1 MNIINRLTNPDLIFL
16 IPAIIIGITVHEF
29 SHAFMSVKLGDPT
42 PKFQER
48 LTLNPLSHLDPFGL
62 VALVLFGFGWG
73 RPVQVNPKYY
83 KNNKRDRILVS
94 LAGPLSNI
102 LVIIVTAIIFRFTI
116 NITPSWLWKLGA
128 YIININAVL
137 CIFNLLPIPPLDG
150 SKILLEILPID
161 NKYQLYYKMQQYSML
176 ILIIFLA
183 TGLAQKILTPGV
195 NAILSIAMKIIW

>member
-42 PKFQER
+42 PKFQDR
-48 LTLNPLSHLDPFGL
+48 LTLNPLSHIDPFGL

-73 RPVQVNPKYY
+73 RPVQINPSYY
-83 KNNKRDRILVS
+83 KNGKRDRILVS

-102 LVIIVTAIIFRFTI
+102 LVILITAIIFRFTI
-116 NITPSWLWKLGA
+116 NMTSNFIWKLGA

-150 SKILLEILPID
+150 SKILLEI
-161 NKYQLYYKMQQYSML
+161 YH
-176 ILIIFLA
+176 
-183 TGLAQKILTPGV
+183 
-195 NAILSIAMKIIW
+195 

>member
-1 MNIINRLTNPDLIFL
+1 LNIINRLTNPDLIFL

-42 PKFQER
+42 PKFQDR
-48 LTLNPLSHLDPFGL
+48 LTLNPLSHIDPFGL

-73 RPVQVNPKYY
+73 RPVQINPSYY
-83 KNNKRDRILVS
+83 KNGKRDRILVS

-102 LVIIVTAIIFRFTI
+102 LVILITAIIFRFTI
-116 NITPSWLWKLGA
+116 NMTSNFIWKLGA

-150 SKILLEILPID
+150 SKILLEILPLD
-161 NKYQLYYKMQQYSML
+161 NKYQLYYKLQKYSLL
-176 ILIIFLA
+176 IFIVFLA
-183 TGLAQKILTPGV
+183 TGLAQKILMPGV
-195 NAILSIAMKIIW
+195 NAILSIAMSIIW

>member
-1 MNIINRLTNPDLIFL
+1 LNIINRLTNPDLIFL

-42 PKFQER
+42 PKFQNR

-102 LVIIVTAIIFRFTI
+102 VVIIVTAIIFRFTV
-116 NITPSWLWKLGA
+116 NISPNWLWKLGA

-150 SKILLEILPID
+150 HHVVQDIVGFKAVKFYHEYAQYIRVALILLLFTGFLGRFILPVIRGIFGF
-161 NKYQLYYKMQQYSML
+161 LYN
-176 ILIIFLA
+176 II
-183 TGLAQKILTPGV
+183 
-195 NAILSIAMKIIW
+195 M